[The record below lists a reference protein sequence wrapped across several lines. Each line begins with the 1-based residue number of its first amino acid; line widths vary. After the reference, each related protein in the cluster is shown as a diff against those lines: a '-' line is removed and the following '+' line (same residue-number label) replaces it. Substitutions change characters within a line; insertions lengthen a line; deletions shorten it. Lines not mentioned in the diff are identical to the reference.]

1 MWKEIARKK
10 NSVWCFWCFISD
22 FMATFKYDKFL
33 LLAIIMYI
41 MMFMDMCKVFC
52 LFKWNHS
59 HSYRFRHTVKHSF
72 SPPPI
77 ILLTNSI
84 FPVLVI
90 QYAFKAQKYVQ
101 TESISC
107 QYNWQQYLS
116 INVWTGFFL
125 LPFFNGRKILRV
137 DTQKLRFFSS
147 QYWFGSFKTIVLL
160 LRICWDDR

>member
-33 LLAIIMYI
+33 LLTIIMYI
-41 MMFMDMCKVFC
+41 MMFMDVCKVFC

-59 HSYRFRHTVKHSF
+59 HSYRFRHTVKYSF

-77 ILLTNSI
+77 NLLTTSI

-116 INVWTGFFL
+116 INVWTDFFFFRFLMEGKYWGWILKKWDFFPRSTDSVPLKL
-125 LPFFNGRKILRV
+125 L
-137 DTQKLRFFSS
+137 
-147 QYWFGSFKTIVLL
+147 LL